1 MTSYGPL
8 LDALR
13 GARWPAR
20 RAVAAA
26 LPGAHRSRQ
35 RGTSGEFTEYRVYR
49 QGDDPKQLDWKL
61 LGRSDRAFVRLTDD
75 RAIVGTWLV
84 VDGSASM
91 DFPASATDGRSS
103 KWQVACAV
111 AVGLTAVANAS
122 HDPVGLAVASADGV
136 TRLAAR
142 SRRGTIGDVARALD
156 ALVCGGNAPLTPLV
170 DGTPPSARVVIIT
183 DCLGDLDALQRAAAQ
198 RTAAGAIVE
207 CVHVVAVDELNPP
220 AGVYL
225 ARDPEFGTVERLLNG
240 RALAAYQSRFAAF
253 RAETARRFRAAGA
266 GYTEIRTDAPLS
278 RLVRQIVAGQ
288 GRDSGPQTLPSHGP
302 R

>member
-207 CVHVVAVDELNPP
+207 CVHVVAAEELDPP

-225 ARDPEFGTVERLLNG
+225 ARDPEATTVERLLHS
-240 RALAAYQSRFAAF
+240 RTRAAYQSRFAAF
-253 RAETARRFRAAGA
+253 RVETACRFRAAGA

-288 GRDSGPQTLPSHGP
+288 GRDSGAQSLPPNGSP
-302 R
+302 

>member
-49 QGDDPKQLDWKL
+49 QGDDPKRIDWKL

-91 DFPASATDGRSS
+91 DFPVDASGGRHS

-122 HDPVGLAVASADGV
+122 HDPVGLAVTSADGV

-142 SRRGTIGDVARALD
+142 ARRGTIGDVARALD
-156 ALVCGGNAPLTPLV
+156 ALACGGNAPLTPLV
-170 DGTPPSARVVIIT
+170 DVMPTSARVVVIS
-183 DCLGDLDALQRAAAQ
+183 DFLGDVDAMQRAVAQ
-198 RTAAGAIVE
+198 RTAAGATVE
-207 CVHVVAVDELNPP
+207 CVHVVAADELDPP

-225 ARDPEFGTVERLLNG
+225 ARDPESRTEERLLN
-240 RALAAYQSRFAAF
+240 RRTLAAYQSRFAAF
-253 RAETARRFRAAGA
+253 RAETARQFRAAGA

-278 RLVRQIVAGQ
+278 RLVRQIVVGQ
-288 GRDSGPQTLPSHGP
+288 GRDRARDARPANGPT
-302 R
+302 